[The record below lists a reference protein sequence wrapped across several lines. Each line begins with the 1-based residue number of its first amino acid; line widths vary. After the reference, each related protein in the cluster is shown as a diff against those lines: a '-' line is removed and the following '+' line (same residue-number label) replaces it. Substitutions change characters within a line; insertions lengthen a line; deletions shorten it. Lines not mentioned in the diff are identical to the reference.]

1 MSMSSENVGL
11 GSASEPISGHGLR
24 RLRQLLEPFNAKL
37 SFPKTMDGS
46 TKSDVFVVTVQIE
59 RAEQ

>member
-1 MSMSSENVGL
+1 MSSENVGF

-24 RLRQLLEPFNAKL
+24 SLRQLLEPFNAKL